1 MTIQSLSLQPTHLLE
16 RNDLWS
22 SPLGNVGNLRYSTER
37 GGTPSVSFPR
47 AVWAVASRTV
57 GYCAFRLTCPSEQAS
72 ETRLVRTRAYYNSLL
87 CGNLL
92 GYLTARPQDDLH
104 GHSKIVQWFAQ
115 ASRLSSND
123 LSKLVGWRYSLSTYM
138 SELTDADIRA
148 LRDGILSSPSAK
160 AAVLNQVSRDRN
172 DPSRQLASQMLGQI
186 ERELQQRLARD
197 SARIR

>member
-1 MTIQSLSLQPTHLLE
+1 MTMQSLSLQPTQLLE

-22 SPLGNVGNLRYSTER
+22 SPLGNVGNLRYSAER

-47 AVWAVASRTV
+47 ALWAVTSSTV
-57 GYCAFRLTCPSEQAS
+57 GYCAFRLSCPSEQAS
-72 ETRLVRTRAYYNSLL
+72 QARLARTRAFYNSLL

-92 GYLTARPQDDLH
+92 GYLTARPDDLQ
-104 GHSKIVQWFAQ
+104 GSSKIVQWFAQ

-123 LSKLVGWRYSLSTYM
+123 LSRLVGWRYSLSIYM

-148 LRDGILSSPSAK
+148 LRDGILGSPSAK
-160 AAVLNQVSRDRN
+160 AAVLNQISRNRN

-186 ERELQQRLARD
+186 ERELQQRLTRD